1 MEIQICAQWE
11 LEALSERPFD
21 TPTALISIGAPG
33 SQPPTL
39 RHQPQHLLRLEFD
52 DILTAPPGQGR
63 VISPKQA
70 EQIAAFVH
78 THKDSVQR
86 LICQCGFG
94 CSRSAAV
101 AAAVKEH
108 FAHDGLGLF
117 TDGEHHPN
125 ILVFS
130 AVLKALEKQAYDLER
145 RGHDV

>member
-1 MEIQICAQWE
+1 MEVLICAQWE
-11 LEALSERPFD
+11 LEALAKKPFD
-21 TPTALISIGAPG
+21 TPTALISIGDPG
-33 SQPPTL
+33 TPPPAL
-39 RHQPQHLLRLEFD
+39 RHQPRYILRLEFND
-52 DILTAPPGQGR
+52 TRVLDARQALTPE
-63 VISPKQA
+63 QA
-70 EQIAAFVH
+70 EQIAAFVYA
-78 THKDSVQR
+78 HKDSVQT

-108 FAHDGLGLF
+108 FTHDGLGLF